1 MSNNFN
7 QILDNSIDYVLNKNL
22 ESSSIITL
30 IKSKTIIKQ
39 KEETP
44 EEEKKKEKTTK
55 LDFKALENQMINNQ
69 FTNDIINKLKELDN
83 LKEDNKELDNLKKE
97 LQIIFSNEY
106 IFEAIETIKHNKYF
120 FNADFNKNLVTGILD
135 LKEISK
141 ILSNNLLSVEQK
153 NSLQPNHE
161 KTVTNTLNE
170 EKEEEDSDVE
180 LGETITSSFEST
192 MKWVIVAGIVV
203 GLFIII
209 FLIIKKN
216 NNKMNNLAKLSTN
229 IKYVSTLS
237 DDSITGSIVDLGT
250 EL

>member
-22 ESSSIITL
+22 ESSSMITL
-30 IKSKTIIKQ
+30 IKSKTVIKQ
-39 KEETP
+39 KEG
-44 EEEKKKEKTTK
+44 EEQEQEKEVKKTTK

-69 FTNDIINKLKELDN
+69 FTNEVINKLKEDEKEIDN
-83 LKEDNKELDNLKKE
+83 LKEE
-97 LQIIFSNEY
+97 LQKIFSNEY
-106 IFEAIETIKHNKYF
+106 IFQAIETTKHDKYF
-120 FNADFNKNLVTGILD
+120 LNADFNKNLVTGSLD
-135 LKEISK
+135 LKEVSK
-141 ILSNNLLSVEQK
+141 ILSANLLSADQK
-153 NSLQPNHE
+153 NSLQPNQ
-161 KTVTNTLNE
+161 E
-170 EKEEEDSDVE
+170 ETIINKEETIYKEEETSEEID
-180 LGETITSSFEST
+180 ETTTSAFEST

-237 DDSITGSIVDLGT
+237 DDSITSSIVDLGT

>member
-39 KEETP
+39 KEETQ

-69 FTNDIINKLKELDN
+69 FTNDIINKFTELDN

-180 LGETITSSFEST
+180 LEETITSGFEST

>member
-22 ESSSIITL
+22 ESSSMITL
-30 IKSKTIIKQ
+30 IKSKTVIKQ
-39 KEETP
+39 KEG
-44 EEEKKKEKTTK
+44 EEQEQEVKKTTK

-69 FTNDIINKLKELDN
+69 FTNDVINKLKEDEKEIDN
-83 LKEDNKELDNLKKE
+83 LKEE
-97 LQIIFSNEY
+97 LQKIFSNEY
-106 IFEAIETIKHNKYF
+106 IFQAIETTKHDKYF
-120 FNADFNKNLVTGILD
+120 LNAIFNKNLVTGTLD
-135 LKEISK
+135 LKEVSK
-141 ILSNNLLSVEQK
+141 ILSANLLSVDQK
-153 NSLQPNHE
+153 KSLQPNQ
-161 KTVTNTLNE
+161 E
-170 EKEEEDSDVE
+170 ETIINKEETIYKEEETSEEID
-180 LGETITSSFEST
+180 ETTASGFEST

-237 DDSITGSIVDLGT
+237 DDSITSSIVDLGT